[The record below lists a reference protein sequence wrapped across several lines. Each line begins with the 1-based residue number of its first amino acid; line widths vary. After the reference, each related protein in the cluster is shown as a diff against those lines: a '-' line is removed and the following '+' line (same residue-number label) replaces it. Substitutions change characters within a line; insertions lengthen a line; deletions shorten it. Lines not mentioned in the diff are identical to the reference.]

1 MVPIRFQVDLFR
13 VDSPKA
19 SETLEDVQATAV
31 LVETDSIMVL
41 AQDHPDQDLPTHLK
55 DHLHLL
61 QGPLQ
66 GALQLDHLHLLQGPL
81 QGVLQQDH
89 PQDLQQDHP
98 QDHSC
103 QVDKEAVL
111 DPIDQLV
118 APQHQV
124 VSEVTM
130 DLLDVPDLPVALDPL
145 VVQDPVVVLDL
156 LVVPDPLVTV
166 AAMDLPDSVVAMVA
180 QDLVVTMDG
189 LELIMAHK
197 NLVEVAK
204 AAVSKVEDLL
214 NNNLA
219 DPTALHQ

>member
-41 AQDHPDQDLPTHLK
+41 DQDHPDQDLPTHLK

-111 DPIDQLV
+111 D
-118 APQHQV
+118 
-124 VSEVTM
+124 
-130 DLLDVPDLPVALDPL
+130 LLDVPDLPVALDPL
-145 VVQDPVVVLDL
+145 VVQDPVVVPDL